1 MPILSWL
8 ILRGK
13 CRFCNTAIS
22 IQYPI
27 VELTHAIAWGIISTN
42 HNFPDALIWCTF
54 TSIII
59 NLAIIDGKYFLLPNI
74 LVYPLALTGLI
85 VSTTQIQLV
94 NFYQSISGG
103 ILGFLI
109 LYVVGK
115 YYEKK
120 KGRVVLGGGDAKYVG
135 ALGTWFGA
143 ISIPYLLIIAS
154 SIAITAAIIELII
167 KRQKIDNFQNKMIPL
182 GVYLSVGA
190 LILYSYNYAAIYHK
204 IF

>member
-1 MPILSWL
+1 
-8 ILRGK
+8 
-13 CRFCNTAIS
+13 
-22 IQYPI
+22 
-27 VELTHAIAWGIISTN
+27 
-42 HNFPDALIWCTF
+42 
-54 TSIII
+54 
-59 NLAIIDGKYFLLPNI
+59 